1 MNNFKKL
8 LEEQKD
14 EIIKSPIQL
23 YEASV
28 HYLVE
33 QFVNRW
39 YREIYDEEAHIT
51 DYDIIWNERVWFWPI
66 SMNDGT
72 YLDIDTIYVAEINN
86 IPCKIVQEWYYKQIE
101 KEWDEIWPNLYN
113 YWRLSLNK

>member
-51 DYDIIWNERVWFWPI
+51 DYDII
-66 SMNDGT
+66 
-72 YLDIDTIYVAEINN
+72 
-86 IPCKIVQEWYYKQIE
+86 
-101 KEWDEIWPNLYN
+101 
-113 YWRLSLNK
+113 